1 MMHFFNKQAVSLQRT
16 LVFFVFVGTMVAAP
30 FTLAYAASKPDTYTG
45 LVKCSGV
52 LVDKNKE
59 VQCNFSTLIS
69 GISSII
75 NWMFAISVP
84 LAVALF
90 AYAGI
95 KYMSG
100 KEDNIKSAKE
110 IFKNVAIGFI
120 LMLVAYTLVH
130 TLVSWVVDPTFGAES
145 LLGN

>member
-1 MMHFFNKQAVSLQRT
+1 MHFFNKYLFTIKKA
-16 LVFFVFVGTMVAAP
+16 FVLLFCTGLMLSAP
-30 FTLAYAASKPDTYTG
+30 FTTVYGASAPDNYSG

-52 LVDKNKE
+52 TVDGNKSE
-59 VQCNFSTLIS
+59 VQCNFTTLIGS
-69 GISSII
+69 ITSII

-84 LAVALF
+84 VAVALF

-100 KEDNIKSAKE
+100 KEDNISSAKD

-130 TLVSWVVDPTFGAES
+130 TLVSWLVDPSFGAES